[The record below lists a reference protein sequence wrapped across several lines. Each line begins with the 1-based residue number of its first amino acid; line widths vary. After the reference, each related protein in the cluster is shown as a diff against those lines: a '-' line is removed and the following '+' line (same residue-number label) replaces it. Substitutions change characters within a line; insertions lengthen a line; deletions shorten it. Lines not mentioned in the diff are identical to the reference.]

1 MEPAD
6 LKVFSQRMCLILANE
21 ASKIT
26 DVIFSKLPRPVNPR
40 RVYTASGLI

>member
-6 LKVFSQRMCLILANE
+6 LKVISQRMCLILANE

-26 DVIFSKLPRPVNPR
+26 DVISGTLPRLVNPR
-40 RVYTASGLI
+40 RV